1 MSEIVSGIFVNVVR
15 SELNH
20 AYAILPV
27 ENMQQIRR
35 DEMNNVVVGCAHVLI
50 NEFFSYTQRSE
61 NIWKLI
67 VN

>member
-1 MSEIVSGIFVNVVR
+1 MSEIVAGILGNVIR

-27 ENMQQIRR
+27 ESMQKVRQQ
-35 DEMNNVVVGCAHVLI
+35 EMDTVVVGCAHVLI